1 MTSLSELKVYQG
13 QFGEFTI
20 TPEDRQ
26 GVVIYRSAL
35 CVAAVCFALGTVGI
49 LWRGNDPLVLN
60 MVSVLYLIFSLAM
73 GVALATIHI
82 YMAWLHR
89 LLQIFWGMGS
99 IAALWFGL
107 QDPQPLAL
115 TVYNQPLALVGIGFT
130 FAALTGI
137 FFKESFC
144 FNRFETKFLTFLV
157 PVLMLGHLFGLLPV
171 LWEQVLLGIWAVLFL
186 VFGFRKAI
194 QAIPPDI
201 GDKSV
206 FTYLKNK
213 QKDSATLINP

>member
-1 MTSLSELKVYQG
+1 MTRLSEPEVYQG

-20 TPEDRQ
+20 TPQDRQ
-26 GVVIYRSAL
+26 GVIIYRSAL
-35 CVAAVCFALGTVGI
+35 GVAAICFALGTVAI
-49 LWRGNDPLVLN
+49 LWQGNDPLVLN
-60 MVSVLYLIFSLAM
+60 MLSVLFLIFSLAM
-73 GVALATIHI
+73 GVALVTIHI

-89 LLQIFWGMGS
+89 LLQIFWGIGS
-99 IAALWFGL
+99 IAALWFEF

-115 TVYNQPLALVGIGFT
+115 TIYNQPLALFGIGFT

-157 PVLMLGHLFGLLPV
+157 PVLMLGHLFGLMPV

-213 QKDSATLINP
+213 QKDSATLINS

>member
-1 MTSLSELKVYQG
+1 MTSLSDSKVYQG

-20 TPEDRQ
+20 TPQDRQ
-26 GVVIYRSAL
+26 GVIVYRSAL
-35 CVAAVCFALGTVGI
+35 GVAAVCFALGTVAI
-49 LWRGNDPLVLN
+49 LWQGNNPLVLN

-89 LLQIFWGMGS
+89 LLQIFWGIGS
-99 IAALWFGL
+99 IAALWFEL

-115 TVYNQPLALVGIGFT
+115 TFYNQPLALVGIGFT

-137 FFKESFC
+137 FFKETFC

-157 PVLMLGHLFGLLPV
+157 PVLMLGHLFGLMPV

-206 FTYLKNK
+206 FAYLKNK
-213 QKDSATLINP
+213 QKDSATLINS

>member
-1 MTSLSELKVYQG
+1 MTSLHESEVYQG

-20 TPEDRQ
+20 TDQDRQ
-26 GVVIYRSAL
+26 SVIVYRGAL
-35 CVAAVCFALGTVGI
+35 GVAAVCFALGTAAI
-49 LWRGNDPLVLN
+49 LWQGNDPLVLN
-60 MVSVLYLIFSLAM
+60 IVSVLYLIFSIAM

-89 LLQIFWGMGS
+89 ILQIFWGIGT
-99 IAALWFGL
+99 IAALWFEL

-115 TVYNQPLALVGIGFT
+115 TIYNQPLALFGIGFT

-137 FFKESFC
+137 FFKETFC

-157 PVLMLGHLFGLLPV
+157 PVLILGHLFGLMPL
-171 LWEQVLLGIWAVLFL
+171 LWEQVLLGIWASLFL
-186 VFGFRKAI
+186 VFAFRKAI

-206 FTYLKNK
+206 FAYLKNK
-213 QKDSATLINP
+213 QKDGPTLVN

>member
-1 MTSLSELKVYQG
+1 MTRLHEPEVYQG
-13 QFGEFTI
+13 QFGEFTL
-20 TPEDRQ
+20 TDQDRQ
-26 GVVIYRSAL
+26 SVVVYRSAL
-35 CVAAVCFALGTVGI
+35 GVAAVCFALGTAAI
-49 LWRGNDPLVLN
+49 LWRGSDPFVLN
-60 MVSVLYLIFSLAM
+60 TVSALYLVFSIAM

-89 LLQIFWGMGS
+89 ILQIFWGIGT
-99 IAALWFGL
+99 IAALWFEL

-115 TVYNQPLALVGIGFT
+115 TIYNQPLALFGIGFT

-137 FFKESFC
+137 FFKETFC

-157 PVLMLGHLFGLLPV
+157 PVLILGHMFGLMPV
-171 LWEQVLLGIWAVLFL
+171 LWEQVLLGIWASLFL
-186 VFGFRKAI
+186 VFAFRKAI

-206 FTYLKNK
+206 FAYLKGK

>member
-1 MTSLSELKVYQG
+1 MTSLTGSEVYQG

-20 TPEDRQ
+20 TPQDRQ
-26 GVVIYRSAL
+26 GVIVYRSAL
-35 CVAAVCFALGTVGI
+35 CVAAVCFALGTVTV
-49 LWRGNDPLVLN
+49 LWQGNNPLALN

-73 GVALATIHI
+73 GVALATIHV

-89 LLQIFWGMGS
+89 LLQIFWGIGS
-99 IAALWFGL
+99 AAALWFEL

-115 TVYNQPLALVGIGFT
+115 TIYNQPLALFGIGFT

-157 PVLMLGHLFGLLPV
+157 PVLMLGHLFGLMPV
-171 LWEQVLLGIWAVLFL
+171 LLEQVLLGIWAVLFL

-213 QKDSATLINP
+213 QKDSATLINS

>member
-1 MTSLSELKVYQG
+1 MTRLHESEVYQG
-13 QFGEFTI
+13 QFGEFTL
-20 TPEDRQ
+20 TDQDRQ
-26 GVVIYRSAL
+26 SVVVYRSAL
-35 CVAAVCFALGTVGI
+35 GVAAVCFALGTVAI
-49 LWRGNDPLVLN
+49 LWQGSDPFVLN
-60 MVSVLYLIFSLAM
+60 MVSVLYLVFSIAM

-89 LLQIFWGMGS
+89 LLQIFWGIGAV
-99 IAALWFGL
+99 AAIWFEL

-115 TVYNQPLALVGIGFT
+115 TIYNQPLALFGIGFT

-157 PVLMLGHLFGLLPV
+157 PVLMLGHLFGLMPV
-171 LWEQVLLGIWAVLFL
+171 LWEQVLLGIWASLFL
-186 VFGFRKAI
+186 VFAFRKTI

-206 FTYLKNK
+206 FAYLKNK
-213 QKDSATLINP
+213 QKDDATLINP

>member
-1 MTSLSELKVYQG
+1 MTSLHESEVYQG
-13 QFGEFTI
+13 QFGEFTL
-20 TPEDRQ
+20 TDQDRQ
-26 GVVIYRSAL
+26 SVIVYRSAL
-35 CVAAVCFALGTVGI
+35 GVAAVCFALGTVAI
-49 LWRGNDPLVLN
+49 LWQGSDPFGLN
-60 MVSVLYLIFSLAM
+60 MVSVLYLIFSIAM

-89 LLQIFWGMGS
+89 ILQIFWGIGT
-99 IAALWFGL
+99 IAALWFEL

-115 TVYNQPLALVGIGFT
+115 TIYNQPLALFGIGFT

-137 FFKESFC
+137 FFKETFC

-157 PVLMLGHLFGLLPV
+157 PVLILGHMFGLMPV
-171 LWEQVLLGIWAVLFL
+171 LWEQVLLGIWASLFL
-186 VFGFRKAI
+186 VFAFRKAI

-206 FTYLKNK
+206 FAYLKNK
-213 QKDSATLINP
+213 QKDSTTLINS

>member
-1 MTSLSELKVYQG
+1 MTLLHESEVYQG
-13 QFGEFTI
+13 QFGEFTL
-20 TPEDRQ
+20 TDQDRQ
-26 GVVIYRSAL
+26 SVVVYRSAL
-35 CVAAVCFALGTVGI
+35 GVAAVCFALGTVAV
-49 LWRGNDPLVLN
+49 LWQGNNPLALN
-60 MVSVLYLIFSLAM
+60 MVSVLYLIFSIAM

-89 LLQIFWGMGS
+89 LLQIFWGIGAV
-99 IAALWFGL
+99 AAIWFEL

-115 TVYNQPLALVGIGFT
+115 TIYNQPLALFGIGFT

-157 PVLMLGHLFGLLPV
+157 PVLMLGHLFGLMPV
-171 LWEQVLLGIWAVLFL
+171 LWEQVLLGIWASLFL
-186 VFGFRKAI
+186 VFAFRKAI

-206 FTYLKNK
+206 FAYLKNK

>member
-1 MTSLSELKVYQG
+1 MTLLHESEVYQG
-13 QFGEFTI
+13 QFGEFTL
-20 TPEDRQ
+20 TDQDRQ
-26 GVVIYRSAL
+26 SVVVYRSAL
-35 CVAAVCFALGTVGI
+35 GVAAVCFALGTVAV
-49 LWRGNDPLVLN
+49 LWQGNNPLALN
-60 MVSVLYLIFSLAM
+60 MVSVLYLIFSIAM

-89 LLQIFWGMGS
+89 ILQIFWGIGAV
-99 IAALWFGL
+99 AAIWFEL

-115 TVYNQPLALVGIGFT
+115 TIYNQPLALFGIGFT

-157 PVLMLGHLFGLLPV
+157 PVLMLGHLFGLMPV
-171 LWEQVLLGIWAVLFL
+171 LWEQVLLGIWASLFL
-186 VFGFRKAI
+186 VFAFRKAI

-206 FTYLKNK
+206 FAYLKNK